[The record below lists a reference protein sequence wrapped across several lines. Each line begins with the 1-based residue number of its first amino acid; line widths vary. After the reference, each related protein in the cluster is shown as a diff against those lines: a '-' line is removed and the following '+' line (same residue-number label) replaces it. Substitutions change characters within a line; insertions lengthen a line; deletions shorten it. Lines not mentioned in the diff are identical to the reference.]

1 MALLDVIDAVDPHEL
16 VDFLIERKSVL
27 PKEVKDR
34 LRDGF
39 GTGAVGQPGG
49 DDIDLRKEVIE
60 QMRAVRALRQ
70 AAVSSN
76 GNVEV
81 GLKEAK
87 EALSATTSL
96 LTLLTKLQA
105 DIYNA
110 DRVRVIQKT
119 TIEVLKGVD
128 PEIHQQ
134 FMDKLKERLQEAG

>member
-39 GTGAVGQPGG
+39 GTAAVGSPDGE
-49 DDIDLRKEVIE
+49 DIDLRKEVVE
-60 QMRAVRALRQ
+60 QMKAVRALRQ
-70 AAVSSN
+70 AAVSSS
-76 GNVEV
+76 GTVEV

-96 LTLLTKLQA
+96 LTLLTKLQTE
-105 DIYNA
+105 IYNA
-110 DRVRVIQKT
+110 DRVRTIQKI
-119 TIEVLKGVD
+119 TIEVLGKLD
-128 PEIHQQ
+128 PAVKEE
-134 FMDKLKERLQEAG
+134 FMQLFKARLGDEG